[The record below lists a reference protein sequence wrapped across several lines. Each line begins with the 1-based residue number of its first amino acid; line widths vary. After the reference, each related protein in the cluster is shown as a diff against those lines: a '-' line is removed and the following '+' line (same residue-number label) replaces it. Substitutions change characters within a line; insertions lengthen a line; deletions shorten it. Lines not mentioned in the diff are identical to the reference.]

1 MQLLHHNLLVQLH
14 QNPVDEQ
21 PLKIKENIE
30 RIRHLV
36 EKITES
42 AHREKDCVRI
52 LPVSKTHD
60 HHIIRQAYGL
70 GLQEFGEN
78 YADELATKA
87 EQLRDLRGIH
97 WVFIGQL
104 QSNKIQKIVA
114 NADEIQSI
122 ATEKHARY
130 IERYAAQFGKKDYP
144 VWIVVNAGDEN
155 SKQGARFEEL
165 TSLCDY
171 ITHHCPTLKLQGLMA
186 IPPAIYSDRNIS
198 PISAANIPPIY
209 KKLRSQAS
217 LIGAGKLSLGMSGD
231 LALAITAGSDCV
243 RIGTAIFGARP
254 A

>member
-1 MQLLHHNLLVQLH
+1 MRQHRNR
-14 QNPVDEQ
+14 VDEQ
-21 PLKIKENIE
+21 ILKIKDNIE
-30 RIRHLV
+30 QVRQLV
-36 EKITES
+36 AKIAES
-42 AHREKDCVRI
+42 AHRDKNSIRI

-60 HHIIRQAYGL
+60 HHIVREAFHL
-70 GLQEFGEN
+70 GLREFGEN

-87 EQLRDLRGIH
+87 ERLRDVKGIH
-97 WVFIGQL
+97 WIFIGQL

-130 IERYAAQFGKKDYP
+130 IERYAAQCGKKDFP

-155 SKQGARFEEL
+155 SKQGATFD
-165 TSLCDY
+165 SLPSLSDF
-171 ITHHCPTLKLQGLMA
+171 ITRHCPSLKLQGLMA
-186 IPPAIYSDRNIS
+186 IPPSIYSDSSTS
-198 PISAANIPPIY
+198 PISETKIPDLY

-243 RIGTAIFGARP
+243 RIGTAIFGERHA
-254 A
+254 